1 MDLLTVA
8 DLSAGYLGQ
17 DVVHRVSLTAGE
29 GEVVAVIGS
38 NGAGKTTLLRAVCGL
53 LRPSRGDVRYDGTAI
68 TGRRAHQIAR
78 LGLAYVPAERDLFPQ
93 MTVTDHLDLG
103 AYPRRPDPARRALV
117 FGLFPRLAERRRQRA
132 ATMSGGEQQMLAVA
146 RALMA
151 KPRLL
156 LLDEPTTGL
165 APKLAADAYRALG
178 DLRQHGLAIIVAEQQ
193 VPLALSIS
201 DRGYV
206 LENGR
211 IELSGTASE
220 LQGNED
226 VRRAYM
232 GMT

>member
-1 MDLLTVA
+1 MDLLTVT

-17 DVVHRVSLTAGE
+17 DVVHGASLTIGE
-29 GEVVAVIGS
+29 REVVAVIGS
-38 NGAGKTTLLRAVCGL
+38 NGAGKTTLLRAVSGL
-53 LRPSRGDVRYDGTAI
+53 LRPSRGEVRYDGAAI
-68 TGRRAHQIAR
+68 TGRRAYQIAR

-103 AYPRRPDPARRALV
+103 AYPRRPDPERRALV
-117 FGLFPRLAERRRQRA
+117 FGLFPRLAERQRQRA

-165 APKLAADAYRALG
+165 APKLAAEAYRALG
-178 DLRQHGLAIIVAEQQ
+178 DLRRHGLAIIVAEQQ
-193 VPLALSIS
+193 VPLALGIS

-211 IELSGTASE
+211 IELSGTAAE
-220 LQGNED
+220 LAGNRA
-226 VRRAYM
+226 VQRAYL
-232 GMT
+232 GVT

>member
-17 DVVHRVSLTAGE
+17 DVVHGVSLTAGE

-38 NGAGKTTLLRAVCGL
+38 NGAGKTTLLRAVSGL
-53 LRPSRGDVRYDGTAI
+53 LRPSRGEVRYDGAAI

-93 MTVTDHLDLG
+93 MTVIDHLDLG
-103 AYPRRPDPARRALV
+103 AYPRRPDPERRALV
-117 FGLFPRLAERRRQRA
+117 FGLFPRLAERQRQRA

-165 APKLAADAYRALG
+165 APKLAAEAYPRSATSASTGWRSSWPNSRSRSHSASPIAATCSRTDASSSPAPPPSSP
-178 DLRQHGLAIIVAEQQ
+178 A
-193 VPLALSIS
+193 
-201 DRGYV
+201 
-206 LENGR
+206 
-211 IELSGTASE
+211 TAPSSAPTW
-220 LQGNED
+220 G
-226 VRRAYM
+226 
-232 GMT
+232 